1 MKAARGASNRAGAG
15 TCEVMVYIKDK
26 HAFHYFTRSHAS
38 TVAGTH
44 ACAIEQYYKYKRTR
58 YAFDISFDVFLCF

>member
-1 MKAARGASNRAGAG
+1 MKAVRRASIRAGAG
-15 TCEVMVYIKDK
+15 TCEVMISKDK

-44 ACAIEQYYKYKRTR
+44 GCAIEQYYKYKTTK
-58 YAFDISFDVFLCF
+58 YAFDISFHVSVC

>member
-1 MKAARGASNRAGAG
+1 MKAGRRASNRAGVG
-15 TCEVMVYIKDK
+15 TGEVMISIKDK

-44 ACAIEQYYKYKRTR
+44 GSAIEQYYKYKRAQ
-58 YAFDISFDVFLCF
+58 YAFDVIFDVSVC